1 MGGDVLVAE
10 HSSLETEALIEKHN
24 RRGGEQR
31 EKPRRLV
38 MLNEAPRLSTK
49 APHLTQKMEWTP
61 ASKDTHKG
69 VFPTPEKGPG
79 PDPYVTK
86 HRRASSPMQ
95 S

>member
-49 APHLTQKMEWTP
+49 ATTSNPEDGMDPGIQRHSQ
-61 ASKDTHKG
+61 G
-69 VFPTPEKGPG
+69 GFPNP
-79 PDPYVTK
+79 
-86 HRRASSPMQ
+86 
-95 S
+95 